1 MLKIPFDPSKSA
13 DQNFQVL
20 VPEKVVLTLRLT
32 WSVRASA
39 WDVHVSADE
48 KEIGM
53 FRLVPRWPL
62 LLEHKALSPISGD
75 IIALPLSGNKD
86 AELNEYKSL
95 GNTWGLFWLSEEDVE
110 DWRKLN
116 GLG

>member
-62 LLEHKALSPISGD
+62 LLEHKAISPIIGD
-75 IIALPLSGNKD
+75 IIALPVSASKNQDLSD
-86 AELNEYKSL
+86 YSAL
-95 GNTWGLFWLSEEDVE
+95 GNTWGLFWLSPEDVAAWE
-110 DWRKLN
+110 EAN

>member
-1 MLKIPFDPSKSA
+1 MIKIPFDPSKSA

-39 WDVHVSADE
+39 WDVHVSTDE

-62 LLEHKALSPISGD
+62 LLEHKAISPIIGD
-75 IIALPLSGNKD
+75 IIALPVSASKNQDLSD
-86 AELNEYKSL
+86 YSAL
-95 GNTWGLFWLSEEDVE
+95 GNTWGLFWLSPEDVAAWE
-110 DWRKLN
+110 EAN

>member
-39 WDVHVSADE
+39 WDIHVSTNE

-53 FRLVPRWPL
+53 FRLVPNWPV
-62 LLEHKALSPISGD
+62 LLEHKSLSPILGD
-75 IIALPLSGNKD
+75 IIALPLSGNKGD
-86 AELNEYKSL
+86 ELNEYESL
-95 GNTWGLFWLSEEDVE
+95 GTTWGLFWLSPEDVE
-110 DWRKLN
+110 AWRQLN

>member
-20 VPEKVVLTLRLT
+20 VPDKVVLTLRLT

-62 LLEHKALSPISGD
+62 LLEHKAISPIIGD
-75 IIALPLSGNKD
+75 IIALPVSASKNQDLSD
-86 AELNEYKSL
+86 YSAL
-95 GNTWGLFWLSEEDVE
+95 GNTWGLFWLSPEDVAAWE
-110 DWRKLN
+110 EAN

>member
-39 WDVHVSADE
+39 WDVHVSTDE

-62 LLEHKALSPISGD
+62 LLEHKAISPIIGD
-75 IIALPLSGNKD
+75 IIALPVSASKNQDLSD
-86 AELNEYKSL
+86 YSAL
-95 GNTWGLFWLSEEDVE
+95 GNTWGLFWLSPEDVAAWE
-110 DWRKLN
+110 EAN